1 MNWVIFTCIMILAII
16 ITTLC
21 MSMYDVYKGNV
32 KKGAKHMRENL
43 ICNFIGTFLV
53 AVCVIFV
60 FLLFIA

>member
-1 MNWVIFTCIMILAII
+1 MNWFIFVLIMILVII

-32 KKGAKHMRENL
+32 KKGAMKENL
-43 ICNFIGTFLV
+43 ICNLIGTFLV
-53 AVCVIFV
+53 AICVMGV